1 MAADKP
7 QDLQGQ
13 PAAGDP
19 GELMV
24 WLQAEGQQAGGPGR
38 ASVFSQKAGKH
49 QYPSSKTF
57 RQEGFSH
64 PRGESVF
71 LLYSDLHLIG

>member
-24 WLQAEGQQAGGPGR
+24 WLRLKANRLEAQEEP
-38 ASVFSQKAGKH
+38 VFQL
-49 QYPSSKTF
+49 
-57 RQEGFSH
+57 
-64 PRGESVF
+64 ESEDRK
-71 LLYSDLHLIG
+71 S

>member
-24 WLQAEGQQAGGPGR
+24 WLQAEGQQAGGQEEPVFQLESEDRKKLMSLFVGHPGER
-38 ASVFSQKAGKH
+38 VLS
-49 QYPSSKTF
+49 YSK
-57 RQEGFSH
+57 G
-64 PRGESVF
+64 G
-71 LLYSDLHLIG
+71 